1 VVALSLLG
9 LLVAGGAV
17 GVLVL
22 QNRLNGNIERI
33 GDPFAELPTRPAV
46 PSPAAGEAKAVNT
59 LMVGSDSR
67 TSAGDPAQWAAG
79 AQPTDAIML
88 VHIPADLGNASL
100 FSIPHDSWVD
110 IPGHGQASDQAIVVG
125 RAGAGLLTERTDPGQ
140 STPHAVPG
148 HRLVARFGS

>member
-1 VVALSLLG
+1 MTASAGNPPSQLTRTPAGTPPRPRHWSGKPKRSRRRKVLVVALSLLG

-67 TSAGDPAQWAAG
+67 ISAGDPAQWAAG
-79 AQPTDAIML
+79 AQRTDAIML

-100 FSIPHDSWVD
+100 FSIPHDS
-110 IPGHGQASDQAIVVG
+110 
-125 RAGAGLLTERTDPGQ
+125 L
-140 STPHAVPG
+140 
-148 HRLVARFGS
+148 